1 MRSRIALL
9 WLVIAAGLLGSARE
23 VTARPPTSQLVP
35 QGAVVF
41 FQIRSV
47 PELGSRWQRSAVG
60 QMAQDTQI
68 QPIVG
73 SLYQSAL
80 EALEPVKNRLG
91 IPPERLFSLPTGEF
105 TFALVMPDEG
115 RPVPLMLLDVGEN
128 LPEALTALE
137 NVGQDLVEQGAE
149 RTEQSVGETK
159 IVAYKFPNDRSAV
172 SWFERENTLVL
183 SANVAL
189 LEEVVGAWNGKS
201 LSKLAENGG
210 YAAIAQAAG
219 SAQADP
225 PEIIFFID
233 PLAIVKRAMQGNP
246 IGQMMMPSLT
256 SAGVDGLLGLGGSI
270 DLASDEYDMIYRV
283 DLALKSPREGL
294 IDALSLGDAKLTPAK
309 WVPVDVAS
317 HTAWQWNFITTFDR
331 AAAVFD
337 RLPGQ
342 QKGALAARIQPLF
355 DRYQIDFRQ
364 ELLPVLD
371 GRLSLANWFERP
383 VSLASQV
390 SLGAVGLNDPA
401 AAQKLLDKFV
411 TAMEGQLEAK
421 QLGGIT
427 YYRLLRPGDDVEET
441 PDPDGPPRMPRS
453 RPCLAIIGDEFVV
466 ADRPSALEKA
476 ITTFNDPGSSLA
488 GSIEFKLIVSKL
500 GRLPGGKTPGMFSF
514 TRPEEG
520 YRYWYDMAT
529 SEATRE
535 RLERQAERNPFFA
548 ALHNALTEH
557 PLPPFS
563 VFQQY
568 LAPGGAIITS
578 DERGLHYTGF
588 TLRRKRE

>member
-1 MRSRIALL
+1 
-9 WLVIAAGLLGSARE
+9 
-23 VTARPPTSQLVP
+23 LVP

-41 FQIRSV
+41 FQIGSV
-47 PELGSRWQRSAVG
+47 PELGSRWQRTAVG

-80 EALEPVKNRLG
+80 EALAPVQERLG
-91 IPPERLFSLPTGEF
+91 ISPERLFSLPTGEF
-105 TFALVMPDEG
+105 AFALVMPDEG
-115 RPVPLMLLDVGEN
+115 RPVPLVLLDVGEN
-128 LPEALTALE
+128 LPEALAALDKA
-137 NVGQDLVEQGAE
+137 GAGLVEQGAE
-149 RTEQSVGETK
+149 RGEQTVGETK
-159 IVAYKFPNDRSAV
+159 IVVYRFPNERSPVA
-172 SWFERENTLVL
+172 WFERENTLVL

-189 LEEVVGAWNGKS
+189 LEEVLGSWNGKA

-219 SAQADP
+219 STQPDP
-225 PEIIFFID
+225 PEILFFID

-246 IGQMMMPSLT
+246 IGQMMLPSLT
-256 SAGVDGLLGLGGSI
+256 SAGVDGLLGLGGSV

-294 IDALSLGDAKLTPAK
+294 VDALSLGDVKLTPAK

-317 HTAWQWNFITTFDR
+317 HTAWQWDFVSTFDR
-331 AAAVFD
+331 LAAVFD
-337 RLPGQ
+337 RFPGQ
-342 QKGALAARIQPLF
+342 QKGALAARVQPMF

-364 ELLPVLD
+364 ELLPALD
-371 GRLSLANWFERP
+371 GRLSMANWFERP
-383 VSLASQV
+383 VSLASQA
-390 SLGAVGLNDPA
+390 SLGAVGLKDPA
-401 AAQKLLDKFV
+401 AAQKLFDRFV

-421 QLGGIT
+421 QFGGIT
-427 YYRLLRPGDDVEET
+427 YYRIVRPGDDVEET
-441 PDPDGPPRMPRS
+441 PDPDAPPRPPRP
-453 RPCLAIIGDEFVV
+453 RPCFAIVGDDFVL

-488 GSIEFKLIVSKL
+488 GSIEFKLIMSKL

-514 TRPEEG
+514 ARPEEG

-529 SEATRE
+529 SEQTLE
-535 RLERQAERNPFFA
+535 RLERQAERNKFFA
-548 ALHNALTEH
+548 ALHKALKDH

-578 DERGLHYTGF
+578 DERGYHYTGF